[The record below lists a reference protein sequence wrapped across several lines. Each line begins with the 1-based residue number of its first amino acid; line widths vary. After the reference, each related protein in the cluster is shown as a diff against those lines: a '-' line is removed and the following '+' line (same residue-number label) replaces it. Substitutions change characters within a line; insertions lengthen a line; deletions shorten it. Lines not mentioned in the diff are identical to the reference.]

1 VSAGDEFNL
10 GGLPKRN
17 EAEADL
23 QVLSL
28 MGYHAV
34 ALGDLEF
41 AHGLDFLTRQIAKYP
56 FLLSS
61 NVVWADSRAPLARTV
76 RYETYR
82 LPAAP
87 GRPARPLRVAILAFL
102 SAKRAPDVQ
111 RHLGGDAQRILI
123 LGPIAEAK
131 KQVSK
136 ARHNAEFVVV
146 LAHMDEEQAKE
157 LARQVPGIGLM
168 VMGDMPG
175 RRIVLPIQVGNA
187 LMVADSSD
195 GQNVGRLTLALNSA
209 GSIADSRGGEQ
220 LLDKEFADDPRVAQ
234 VVVKAKKATLAQ
246 ATSPQGQFGGQGSY
260 AGAISCRACHEREYA
275 RWLSTPHAKAHQTL
289 ARRGQNNLRKPE
301 CQRCHSLGFG
311 EPAGFVS
318 IDATPAKANV
328 QCESCHGPG
337 LGHATAKDPMQR
349 RSTIRRVVLP
359 AVCTAC
365 HDKQND
371 PKFDYVKKL
380 VLVKH

>member
-1 VSAGDEFNL
+1 M
-10 GGLPKRN
+10 
-17 EAEADL
+17 DL

-61 NVVWADSRAPLARTV
+61 NIVWADSRAPLARTV
-76 RYETYR
+76 RYVAYR

-87 GRPARPLRVAILAFL
+87 GRPARALRVALLAFL

-111 RHLGGDAQRILI
+111 RYLGRDAQRILI
-123 LGPIAEAK
+123 LDPIAEAK
-131 KQVSK
+131 KRFAQV
-136 ARHNAEFVVV
+136 RHNADLVVV

-157 LARQVPGIGLM
+157 LARQVPGIGLI
-168 VMGDMPG
+168 VMGDVPG
-175 RRIVLPIQVGNA
+175 RTIVLPVQAGNT
-187 LMVADSSD
+187 LIVADSSD
-195 GQNVGRLTLALNSA
+195 GQNIGRLTLAVNSA
-209 GSIADSRGGEQ
+209 GSIADSRASAQSLG
-220 LLDKEFADDPRVAQ
+220 KEFADDPRVAE
-234 VVVKAKKATLAQ
+234 VVRKATQAALAQ
-246 ATSPQGQFGGQGSY
+246 AASPQAQFGAQGSY

-275 RWLSTPHAKAHQTL
+275 HWLSTPHSKAHQTL
-289 ARRGQNNLRKPE
+289 ARRGQDNLRKPE

-318 IDATPAKANV
+318 IDATPTKANV

-337 LGHATAKDPMQR
+337 LGHVTAKDPMQR
-349 RSTIRRVVLP
+349 RSTIRRVVAP
-359 AVCTAC
+359 AVCTSC

-371 PKFDYVKKL
+371 PKFDYAKKL
-380 VLVKH
+380 ALVKH